1 MAEALGLYVGI
12 VASIGSIIQFSEIVL
27 GYVRNTA
34 GANEEKMSLL
44 LEISA
49 TNILLKELEGKAK
62 APEWKKTLESM
73 QKLDGPLEIY
83 TSALKSAEEKLQP
96 SKNPFAKVT
105 NRLVWHFQKGEFA
118 DILSKINR
126 SKSDF
131 STLLNL

>member
-34 GANEEKMSLL
+34 GANEEKKALL

-83 TSALKSAEEKLQP
+83 RSALKSAEEKLQP

-105 NRLVWHFQKGEFA
+105 KRLVWHFQKGEFA

-126 SKSDF
+126 SRSDF
-131 STLLNL
+131 NTLLNL